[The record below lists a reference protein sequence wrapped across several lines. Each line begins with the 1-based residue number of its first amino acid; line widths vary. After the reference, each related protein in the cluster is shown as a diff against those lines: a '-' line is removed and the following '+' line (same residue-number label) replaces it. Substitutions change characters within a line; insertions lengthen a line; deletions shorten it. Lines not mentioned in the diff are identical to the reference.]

1 MCIRDRHITGEH
13 ISSITIYTINGKK
26 VFSKRESLETINVT
40 NLNAGIYFVELKD
53 QDGKRIMKKVIK
65 Q

>member
-1 MCIRDRHITGEH
+1 MTSLHYLEQLAFSTLTFKT
-13 ISSITIYTINGKK
+13 TILAYLL
-26 VFSKRESLETINVT
+26 LETDTQTT